1 MLECGFGSQKIG
13 PGPGH
18 TLRRLDDSPS
28 SRQVPIAEGRADE
41 PRCCLGLFRES
52 RMIEKHF
59 VESLLKAMHI
69 CHVSTLVGWKLRH
82 RDTSLD

>member
-1 MLECGFGSQKIG
+1 MLEGGGGSRRIG
-13 PGPGH
+13 PGVGH
-18 TLRRLDDSPS
+18 PLRRLDNGPG
-28 SRQVPIAEGRADE
+28 SRQVPVAEGGADE
-41 PRCCLGLFRES
+41 PRCRLGPFRES
-52 RMIEKHF
+52 IMIEKHF